1 MHGYFT
7 DQEGFFSMKVVAF
20 NGSPRKGGNT
30 EFLLSTVCG
39 ELNREGIETE
49 IIQIGGKRLHG
60 CTACMKCIENQDKRC
75 VIENDPV
82 NEWIEKMIEADAII
96 IGSPTYFA
104 DVSTEVKAL
113 IDRAGYVS
121 LVNGSLLSRKPGAAV
136 IAVRRAGAIHAFDT
150 INHFFGING
159 MITVGSSYWNVGIG
173 REPGEV
179 EKDGEGI
186 ATMKNLGSNMA
197 WLLKKIAR

>member
-1 MHGYFT
+1 MHGFFT
-7 DQEGFFSMKVVAF
+7 DKEELIFMKVVAF

-30 EFLLSTVCG
+30 EFLLKTVCA

-60 CTACMKCIENQDKRC
+60 CTACMKCVENQDKRC

-136 IAVRRAGAIHAFDT
+136 IAVRRGGAIHAFDT

-159 MITVGSSYWNVGIG
+159 MITVGSSYWNMGIG

-179 EKDGEGI
+179 EKDAEGV